1 MEQSLPFKMVFLW
14 ASAMHKK
21 EIKGMEE
28 LKQKIINLCNE
39 SGLPL
44 EAILFVTKDV
54 WRDVE
59 STLRDFKKKQEEQ
72 DAKAPKEDC

>member
-1 MEQSLPFKMVFLW
+1 MFVFILD
-14 ASAMHKK
+14 KK
-21 EIKGMEE
+21 GELNMEE
-28 LKQKIINLCNE
+28 LKQQIIDLCNK

-59 STLRDFKKKQEEQ
+59 DTLRRAQQEIKEDKQEE
-72 DAKAPKEDC
+72 DKAE

>member
-1 MEQSLPFKMVFLW
+1 
-14 ASAMHKK
+14 
-21 EIKGMEE
+21 MEE

-59 STLRDFKKKQEEQ
+59 DTLRSYKAAQEH
-72 DAKAPKEDC
+72 AAPQVQKEENE

>member
-1 MEQSLPFKMVFLW
+1 
-14 ASAMHKK
+14 
-21 EIKGMEE
+21 MEE

-59 STLRDFKKKQEEQ
+59 DTLRSYKAAQEQ
-72 DAKAPKEDC
+72 AAPQVQKEENE

>member
-1 MEQSLPFKMVFLW
+1 
-14 ASAMHKK
+14 
-21 EIKGMEE
+21 MEE
-28 LKQKIINLCNE
+28 LKQKIIDLCNE

-59 STLRDFKKKQEEQ
+59 ATLRAAQQSQSQEE
-72 DAKAPKEDC
+72 K